1 MSITKKQNSN
11 GAFRFAWDADKT
23 QRYRRHILLD
33 EIGIEGQ
40 ERIAASNVLIV
51 GAGGLGS
58 PVITYLAAAGV
69 GHIGVVDG
77 DIVELSNLQR
87 QVVFSTFDLGR
98 KKAVAAGERIK
109 EINPDVRVEVYD
121 EFLSLENAGDLI
133 GQYDFVCEGSDNYA
147 TKLLVN
153 DTCVKKGK
161 PFTIGSLSR
170 FEGQVMTHTDGSA
183 CWRCLYGAAPEQS
196 EKEPVELGVLGSVP
210 GIIGAV
216 EATEAIKFIV
226 GSGKLLT
233 NRLLSF
239 NALTMET
246 NVFEFGRNPACPLC
260 GNTEEKN
267 GNDKDCIT
275 SKTTK

>member
-33 EIGIEGQ
+33 EMGIEGQ

-69 GHIGVVDG
+69 GHIGIVDG
-77 DIVELSNLQR
+77 DVVELSNLQR
-87 QVVFSTFDLGR
+87 QVVFSTSDLGR

-153 DTCVKKGK
+153 DICVRKGK

-275 SKTTK
+275 S

>member
-33 EIGIEGQ
+33 EIGTEGQ

-275 SKTTK
+275 S

>member
-1 MSITKKQNSN
+1 M
-11 GAFRFAWDADKT
+11 
-23 QRYRRHILLD
+23 
-33 EIGIEGQ
+33 
-40 ERIAASNVLIV
+40 

-77 DIVELSNLQR
+77 DIVELSNLNR
-87 QVVFSTFDLGR
+87 QVVFSTSDLGR

-183 CWRCLYGAAPEQS
+183 CWRCLYGAAPEQN

-275 SKTTK
+275 S

>member
-69 GHIGVVDG
+69 GHICVVDG

-87 QVVFSTFDLGR
+87 QVVFSTSDLGR

-275 SKTTK
+275 S

>member
-69 GHIGVVDG
+69 GHICVVDG

-87 QVVFSTFDLGR
+87 QVVFSTSDLGR

-216 EATEAIKFIV
+216 EATETIKFIV

-275 SKTTK
+275 S

>member
-246 NVFEFGRNPACPLC
+246 NVFELGRNPACPLC

-275 SKTTK
+275 S

>member
-77 DIVELSNLQR
+77 DVVELSNLQR

-121 EFLSLENAGDLI
+121 EFLSLENARDLI

-275 SKTTK
+275 S

>member
-87 QVVFSTFDLGR
+87 QVVFSTSDLGR

-183 CWRCLYGAAPEQS
+183 CWRCLYGVAPEQD

-275 SKTTK
+275 S

>member
-1 MSITKKQNSN
+1 MSITKKQNSS

-23 QRYRRHILLD
+23 QRYRRHIFLD

-87 QVVFSTFDLGR
+87 QVVFSTSDLGR

-183 CWRCLYGAAPEQS
+183 CWRCLYGAAPEQN
-196 EKEPVELGVLGSVP
+196 ENEPVELGVLGSVP

-275 SKTTK
+275 S

>member
-69 GHIGVVDG
+69 GHIGIVDG
-77 DIVELSNLQR
+77 DVVELSNLQR
-87 QVVFSTFDLGR
+87 QVVFSTSDLGR

-153 DTCVKKGK
+153 DTCVRKGK

-275 SKTTK
+275 S

>member
-69 GHIGVVDG
+69 GHIGIVDG

-275 SKTTK
+275 S

>member
-183 CWRCLYGAAPEQS
+183 CWRCLYGAAPEHD

-275 SKTTK
+275 S

>member
-69 GHIGVVDG
+69 GHIGIVDG
-77 DIVELSNLQR
+77 DVVELSNLQR
-87 QVVFSTFDLGR
+87 QVVFSTSDLGR

-121 EFLSLENAGDLI
+121 EFLSLENARDLI

-183 CWRCLYGAAPEQS
+183 CWRCLYGAAPEQD
-196 EKEPVELGVLGSVP
+196 EKELVELGVLGSVP

-275 SKTTK
+275 S

>member
-11 GAFRFAWDADKT
+11 GAFRFAWDADKP

-275 SKTTK
+275 S

>member
-69 GHIGVVDG
+69 GHICVVDG

-87 QVVFSTFDLGR
+87 QVVFSTSDLGR

-267 GNDKDCIT
+267 GNDKDYIT
-275 SKTTK
+275 S

>member
-1 MSITKKQNSN
+1 MSIAKKQNSN

-87 QVVFSTFDLGR
+87 QVVFSTSDLGR

-153 DTCVKKGK
+153 DICVRKGK

-233 NRLLSF
+233 NRLVSF

-275 SKTTK
+275 S

>member
-121 EFLSLENAGDLI
+121 EFLSLENAGDFI

-183 CWRCLYGAAPEQS
+183 CWRCLYRAAPEQD

-275 SKTTK
+275 S

>member
-87 QVVFSTFDLGR
+87 QVVFSTSDLGR

-121 EFLSLENAGDLI
+121 EFLSLENVGDLI

-275 SKTTK
+275 S

>member
-87 QVVFSTFDLGR
+87 QVVFSTSDLGR

-275 SKTTK
+275 S

>member
-1 MSITKKQNSN
+1 MSIAKKQNSN

-87 QVVFSTFDLGR
+87 QVVFSTSDLGR

-121 EFLSLENAGDLI
+121 EFLSLENVGDLI

-153 DTCVKKGK
+153 DTCVRKGK
-161 PFTIGSLSR
+161 PFTVGSLSR

-183 CWRCLYGAAPEQS
+183 CWRCLYGAAPEQD

-246 NVFEFGRNPACPLC
+246 NVFEFGCNPACPLC

-267 GNDKDCIT
+267 GNDKDYIT
-275 SKTTK
+275 S

>member
-87 QVVFSTFDLGR
+87 QVVFSTSDLGR

-267 GNDKDCIT
+267 GNDKDYIT
-275 SKTTK
+275 S

>member
-121 EFLSLENAGDLI
+121 EFLSLENAGNLI

-183 CWRCLYGAAPEQS
+183 CWRCLYGAAPEQD
-196 EKEPVELGVLGSVP
+196 EKGPVELGVLGSVP

-275 SKTTK
+275 S

>member
-1 MSITKKQNSN
+1 VSITKKQNSN

-77 DIVELSNLQR
+77 DVVELSNLQR
-87 QVVFSTFDLGR
+87 QVVFSTSDLGR

-275 SKTTK
+275 S

>member
-1 MSITKKQNSN
+1 MSIAKKQNSN

-87 QVVFSTFDLGR
+87 QVVFSTSDLGR

-153 DTCVKKGK
+153 DICVRKGK

-275 SKTTK
+275 S

>member
-69 GHIGVVDG
+69 GHIGIVDG
-77 DIVELSNLQR
+77 DVVELSNLQR
-87 QVVFSTFDLGR
+87 QVVFSTSDLGR

-153 DTCVKKGK
+153 DICVRKGK

-183 CWRCLYGAAPEQS
+183 CWRCLYEAAPEQS

-275 SKTTK
+275 S

>member
-77 DIVELSNLQR
+77 DVVELSNLQR
-87 QVVFSTFDLGR
+87 QVVFSTSDLGR

-275 SKTTK
+275 S

>member
-210 GIIGAV
+210 GITGAV

-275 SKTTK
+275 S

>member
-267 GNDKDCIT
+267 GNNKDCIT
-275 SKTTK
+275 S

>member
-69 GHIGVVDG
+69 GHIGIVDG
-77 DIVELSNLQR
+77 DVVELSNLQR
-87 QVVFSTFDLGR
+87 QVVFSTSDLGR

-153 DTCVKKGK
+153 DICVRKGK

-275 SKTTK
+275 S

>member
-87 QVVFSTFDLGR
+87 QVVFSTSDLGR

-183 CWRCLYGAAPEQS
+183 CWRCLYGAAPEQD
-196 EKEPVELGVLGSVP
+196 ENEPVDLGVLGSVP

-275 SKTTK
+275 S

>member
-170 FEGQVMTHTDGSA
+170 FEGQVMTHIDGSA

-275 SKTTK
+275 S

>member
-87 QVVFSTFDLGR
+87 QVVFSTSDLGR

-246 NVFEFGRNPACPLC
+246 NVFEFGRNHACPLC

-275 SKTTK
+275 S

>member
-109 EINPDVRVEVYD
+109 EINPDVRVEV
-121 EFLSLENAGDLI
+121 
-133 GQYDFVCEGSDNYA
+133 
-147 TKLLVN
+147 N
-153 DTCVKKGK
+153 DTCVRKGK

-183 CWRCLYGAAPEQS
+183 CWRCLYGAAPEQD

-275 SKTTK
+275 S

>member
-69 GHIGVVDG
+69 GHIGIVDG

-210 GIIGAV
+210 GIIGAI

-275 SKTTK
+275 S

>member
-153 DTCVKKGK
+153 DTCVRKGK

-275 SKTTK
+275 S

>member
-153 DTCVKKGK
+153 DTCVRKGK

-170 FEGQVMTHTDGSA
+170 FEGQVMTHTDDSA

-275 SKTTK
+275 S

>member
-77 DIVELSNLQR
+77 DVVELSNLQR
-87 QVVFSTFDLGR
+87 QVVFSTSDLGR

-153 DTCVKKGK
+153 DTCVRKGK

-275 SKTTK
+275 S

>member
-1 MSITKKQNSN
+1 MSIAKKQNSN

-275 SKTTK
+275 S

>member
-121 EFLSLENAGDLI
+121 EFLSLENARDLI

-267 GNDKDCIT
+267 GNNKDCIT
-275 SKTTK
+275 S

>member
-87 QVVFSTFDLGR
+87 QVVFSTSDLGR

-121 EFLSLENAGDLI
+121 EFLSLENAGNLI

-153 DTCVKKGK
+153 DTCVRKGK

-275 SKTTK
+275 S